1 MKRRAA
7 AIPDGMYGA
16 SSAAA
21 LAASGE
27 WQRGKTYT
35 YHNQTKGRGRQ
46 AGEITM
52 TKSVEFTPTP
62 PPTHYE

>member
-7 AIPDGMYGA
+7 AVPYGMYGA

-21 LAASGE
+21 LAASSE
-27 WQRGKTYT
+27 WQCRKTYT
-35 YHNQTKGRGRQ
+35 YRKQTKGRGRQ

-52 TKSVEFTPTP
+52 TKSDEFP
-62 PPTHYE
+62 PREYE